1 MCYMILFFVFF
12 IVSEFLFMID
22 KIVIDCI
29 IYGCMKVEMEEED
42 VKLKYKY
49 FEDIKDF
56 RRERDIV
63 IKLC

>member
-42 VKLKYKY
+42 VK
-49 FEDIKDF
+49 
-56 RRERDIV
+56 
-63 IKLC
+63 C